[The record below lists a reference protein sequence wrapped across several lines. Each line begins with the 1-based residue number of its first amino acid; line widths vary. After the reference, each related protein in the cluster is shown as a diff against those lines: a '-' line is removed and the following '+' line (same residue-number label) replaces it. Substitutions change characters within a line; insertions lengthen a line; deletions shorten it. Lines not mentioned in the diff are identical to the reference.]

1 MNRIERRIAGTNGS
15 RPGAPVCK
23 PGSPQNNR
31 GMLGSGSQ
39 LYQTVRERK
48 ENQRNITRING
59 LAVLQ
64 SQGDRISRLEQR
76 LEQVEHNQALMMSKM
91 EIKSG
96 NNEARINLMQG
107 DFKTTMKEL
116 RAHIKELQTKI
127 KHLDG
132 DIPILTAK
140 KAIQKA
146 QESAA
151 TINKVPL
158 PPGILE
164 KMEEVRQ
171 VQQAN
176 ITLEINET

>member
-48 ENQRNITRING
+48 ESQRNVKRING

-64 SQGDRISRLEQR
+64 SQGDRITRLEQR
-76 LEQVEHNQALMMSKM
+76 LEQFEHNQAIIMSKM

-116 RAHIKELQTKI
+116 RAHIKEIQTKI

-132 DIPILTAK
+132 DIPIL
-140 KAIQKA
+140 KAEKVTQH
-146 QESAA
+146 A
-151 TINKVPL
+151 TKVPL

-164 KMEEVRQ
+164 KMEEVKQ
-171 VQQAN
+171 AQQDKQDKQEN
-176 ITLEINET
+176 ITLEISET

>member
-39 LYQTVRERK
+39 LYQTVRERQ
-48 ENQRNITRING
+48 ETQQRVRQVNG
-59 LAVLQ
+59 LAILQ
-64 SQGDRISRLEQR
+64 SQGDRISRLEKR
-76 LEQVEHNQALMMSKM
+76 LEQFEHNQALIMSKM

-96 NNEARINLMQG
+96 NNEARINLMHG

-116 RAHIKELQTKI
+116 RAQIKEIQTKI
-127 KHLDG
+127 KRLDG
-132 DIPILTAK
+132 DIPIL
-140 KAIQKA
+140 KAEKVTQ
-146 QESAA
+146 Q
-151 TINKVPL
+151 TTKVPL

-164 KMEEVRQ
+164 KMEEVKQ
-171 VQQAN
+171 AQQDKQDKQEN

>member
-1 MNRIERRIAGTNGS
+1 MNRIERRIAGTNSS
-15 RPGAPVCK
+15 RPGAPVCN
-23 PGSPQNNR
+23 PGNPENSV
-31 GMLGSGSQ
+31 GMLGSNSQ

-48 ENQRNITRING
+48 ESQRNIKRING

-64 SQGDRISRLEQR
+64 SHGDRITRLEQR
-76 LEQVEHNQALMMSKM
+76 LEQFEHNQAIIMSKM

-116 RAHIKELQTKI
+116 REHIKEIQTKI

-132 DIPILTAK
+132 DIPIL
-140 KAIQKA
+140 KAEKVTQ
-146 QESAA
+146 Q
-151 TINKVPL
+151 TTKVPL

-164 KMEEVRQ
+164 KMEEAKKAQ
-171 VQQAN
+171 QDKQAN